1 MKHPRWPRRVF
12 AQLLLSQTVVTVGV
26 TVVTAGLFLAPV
38 SSELDH
44 DAMQRALSIA
54 QATASDEVIARAA
67 EARDSATAQR
77 NAEQIRLATGASFV
91 VVTDLDGIRL
101 SHTDP
106 DRIGQRVSTDPE
118 PALGGR
124 SVTAIQEGTLGRTA
138 RGKVP
143 LRIAGGR
150 IVGEVSV
157 GISDDSIRRRLLKML
172 TGILLCAGAGLAA
185 GTVATLALARRLK
198 RRTHNIAVAD
208 ISALLVEREAMLHGI
223 REGMVAL
230 DERGRIRLAND
241 EAVRLLGLPA
251 GCAGRPI
258 DEVLPPGRLA
268 DVLAGRITGADLPA
282 VRDDRVLVVNR
293 MATAEG
299 GAVVTLRD
307 RTELESLVRELDTTR
322 SLTEAL
328 RAQDHEH
335 ANRMHTLL
343 GLLELGRH
351 EQAVAFIS
359 EQSGS
364 HAAVAARIAEQV
376 QDPHV
381 AALLA
386 GKTAVAGERGVRL
399 VVAPAAHLPDAVVD
413 ARTLVTVLGNLIDNA
428 VDALAPGGGGRV
440 AVTLAAAGSTL
451 LIEVADSGP
460 GVPEELRER
469 VFEEGWSSKDAPA
482 HRPRGLG
489 LAMVRRLVEPTGG
502 RIVLDGGPLGG
513 ARFTVELPEALHDGG
528 PYDDALHDG
537 GPCAVGLCDAAPPA
551 GAPPAGSLPEG
562 ALYTADVPHPG
573 DQLTAPLVEA

>member
-1 MKHPRWPRRVF
+1 MKLPRGPRRVF

-26 TVVTAGLFLAPV
+26 TAVTAGLFLAPV

-54 QATASDEVIARAA
+54 QATATDENIARAA
-67 EARDSATAQR
+67 AGRDVVAAQR

-106 DRIGQRVSTDPE
+106 GRIGQRVSTDPE
-118 PALGGR
+118 PALSGR
-124 SVTAIQEGTLGRTA
+124 SVTAIQQGTLGRTA

-143 LRIAGGR
+143 LRMADGR

-157 GISDDSIRRRLLKML
+157 GISDDSIRRRLLTML

-185 GTVATLALARRLK
+185 GTLATLLLARRLK
-198 RRTHNIAVAD
+198 RRTHNIALAD

-241 EAVRLLGLPA
+241 EALRLLGLPED
-251 GCAGRPI
+251 CTGRPI
-258 DEVLPPGRLA
+258 GAVLPPGRLA
-268 DVLAGRITGADLPA
+268 DVLSGRIAGADLPA

-293 MATAEG
+293 TTTPEG

-364 HAAVAARIAEQV
+364 HAVVAARIAEQV

-386 GKTAVAGERGVRL
+386 GKTSVAGERGVL
-399 VVAPAAHLPDAVVD
+399 LALAAAAHLPDAVVD
-413 ARTLVTVLGNLIDNA
+413 ARALVTVLGNLIDNA
-428 VDALAPGGGGRV
+428 VDALAAGGGGRV
-440 AVTLAAAGSTL
+440 EVSLAAAGATL
-451 LIEVADSGP
+451 LLQVADSGP
-460 GVPEELRER
+460 GVPEELREQ
-469 VFEEGWSSKDAPA
+469 VFEEGWTSKDAPA

-489 LAMVRRLVEPTGG
+489 LAMVRRLVERTGG
-502 RIVLDGGPLGG
+502 RIVLDTGPLGG
-513 ARFTVELPEALHDGG
+513 ARFTVELPEAL
-528 PYDDALHDG
+528 
-537 GPCAVGLCDAAPPA
+537 
-551 GAPPAGSLPEG
+551 
-562 ALYTADVPHPG
+562 
-573 DQLTAPLVEA
+573 LTSRLVEA

>member
-1 MKHPRWPRRVF
+1 MKRPHWPRRVF

-26 TVVTAGLFLAPV
+26 TAVTAGLFLAPV
-38 SSELDH
+38 SSELDR

-54 QATASDEVIARAA
+54 QSTAADENIALAA
-67 EARDSATAQR
+67 QDRDSVAAQR
-77 NAEQIRLATGASFV
+77 DAEQIRLATGASFV

-106 DRIGQRVSTDPE
+106 ARIGHRVSTDPE
-118 PALGGR
+118 PALSGR

-143 LRIAGGR
+143 LRLADGR

-157 GISDDSIRRRLLKML
+157 GISDDSIRRRML
-172 TGILLCAGAGLAA
+172 GMVPGILLCAGAGLAA
-185 GTVATLALARRLK
+185 GLAATLLLARRLK
-198 RRTHNIAVAD
+198 RRTRNIALAD

-230 DERGRIRLAND
+230 DRRGRIRLAND
-241 EAVRLLGLPA
+241 EAFRLLALPA
-251 GCAGRPI
+251 DCVGRPV
-258 DEVLPPGRLA
+258 DAVLPPGRLA
-268 DVLAGRITGADLPA
+268 DVLAGRTEGADLPA
-282 VRDDRVLVVNR
+282 VLGDRVLVVNR
-293 MATAEG
+293 TTTEQD

-322 SLTEAL
+322 TLTEAL

-343 GLLELGRH
+343 GLLELGLH

-364 HAAVAARIAEQV
+364 HAAVAAKIAEQV

-386 GKTAVAGERGVRL
+386 GKAAVAAERGVRL
-399 VVAPAAHLPDAVVD
+399 AVTPGSHLPDAALD
-413 ARTLVTVLGNLIDNA
+413 PRALVTVLGNLIDNA
-428 VDALAPGGGGRV
+428 VDALGAPG
-440 AVTLAAAGSTL
+440 AAAGRTVEVTALTSGSTL
-451 LIEVADSGP
+451 LLGVEDNGP
-460 GVPEELRER
+460 GVPPDLRTR
-469 VFEEGWSSKDAPA
+469 IFDEGWTSKEAPA

-489 LAMVRRLVEPTGG
+489 LAMVRRLVERAGG
-502 RIVLDGGPLGG
+502 RIAVDRGPLGG
-513 ARFTVELPEALHDGG
+513 ARFTVELPEALH
-528 PYDDALHDG
+528 PAALAE
-537 GPCAVGLCDAAPPA
+537 AVVEPA
-551 GAPPAGSLPEG
+551 LEGAP
-562 ALYTADVPHPG
+562 
-573 DQLTAPLVEA
+573 

>member
-1 MKHPRWPRRVF
+1 MKHPRRPRRVF

-54 QATASDEVIARAA
+54 QATAGDEAIARAA

-91 VVTDLDGIRL
+91 VVTDVDGIRL

-106 DRIGQRVSTDPE
+106 GRIGQRVSTDPE
-118 PALGGR
+118 PALSGR
-124 SVTAIQEGTLGRTA
+124 SVTAIQQGTLGRTA

-143 LRIAGGR
+143 LRTADGR

-185 GTVATLALARRLK
+185 GTVATLVLARRLK
-198 RRTHNIAVAD
+198 RRTHNIALAD

-230 DERGRIRLAND
+230 DEHGRIRLAND

-251 GCAGRPI
+251 GSTGRPI
-258 DEVLPPGRLA
+258 DAVLPPGRLA
-268 DVLAGRITGADLPA
+268 DVLAGRIAGTDLPA

-351 EQAVAFIS
+351 DQAVEFIS

-399 VVAPAAHLPDAVVD
+399 AVTPATHLPDAVVD
-413 ARTLVTVLGNLIDNA
+413 ARALVTVLGNLIDNA
-428 VDALAPGGGGRV
+428 VDALAPGGGRV
-440 AVTLAAAGSTL
+440 EVVLAAAGATL
-451 LIEVADSGP
+451 LVEVSDSGP
-460 GVPEELRER
+460 GVPEGLRER

-489 LAMVRRLVEPTGG
+489 LAMVRRLVERTGG
-502 RIVLDGGPLGG
+502 RIVLDAGPLGG
-513 ARFTVELPEALHDGG
+513 ARFTVELPEALHTAALPGAG
-528 PYDDALHDG
+528 PDAR
-537 GPCAVGLCDAAPPA
+537 
-551 GAPPAGSLPEG
+551 
-562 ALYTADVPHPG
+562 G
-573 DQLTAPLVEA
+573 DHRPTGPLVEA